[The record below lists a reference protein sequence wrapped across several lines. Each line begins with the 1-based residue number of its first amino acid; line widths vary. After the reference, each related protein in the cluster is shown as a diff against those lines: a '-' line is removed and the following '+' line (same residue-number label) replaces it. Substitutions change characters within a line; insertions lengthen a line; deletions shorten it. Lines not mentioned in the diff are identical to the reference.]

1 MKTATLEA
9 YSLDTHDDHRDL
21 LNEDFEWAVCKK
33 YERGVALHGKEWVGP
48 RPLLCLHE
56 EILDAYVYADLEYA
70 AGEVDR
76 SVLLEIMA
84 SLVNIRRGVQ
94 VLLGGVP
101 ESRLDGW
108 ARRDSTQAR
117 FSL

>member
-1 MKTATLEA
+1 MKTQE
-9 YSLDTHDDHRDL
+9 DHRDL
-21 LNEDFEWAVCKK
+21 LDEDFEWAVSKK

-76 SVLLEIMA
+76 RVLIEIMD
-84 SLVNIRRGVQ
+84 SLVNIRRGVR
-94 VLLGGVP
+94 VLLRNLP

-108 ARRDSTQAR
+108 SRRTSAT
-117 FSL
+117 SV